1 MPSFLTA
8 ALNSRRNAVNWSD
21 VGFDRVVVSIS
32 NVIGNKRLS
41 VYGTIE
47 KPRNCLCEE
56 SGQVRERRGN
66 DDEAIR
72 ASAPGRA

>member
-41 VYGTIE
+41 VYE
-47 KPRNCLCEE
+47 KSQ
-56 SGQVRERRGN
+56 SGSALLQSETEDRK
-66 DDEAIR
+66 DDAAI
-72 ASAPGRA
+72 SG